1 MPPGRII
8 PYAVPVVPKPR
19 EPILLSSVDLHNS
32 NLARPDGTTEPI
44 WQFVYGSQLYQ
55 TLFAV
60 YANFRTAVA
69 PGGGL
74 LVYDVKLKL
83 VNYQGVLNIG
93 FIDEKEPVHRPDLK
107 KVYFGVRGGS
117 PLTEITCPFVNS
129 ATPPVPTPL
138 TVRPGTTN
146 AQPLTF
152 CRMLYPLEPFHFPLG
167 VNTRRPYDEEVQAGV
182 PVVSVFDTEFQA
194 RSGMDYYNQPD
205 RAGMYN
211 NKGYDLEYIR
221 NGGAPLGSP
230 RCHEGTA
237 NLTA

>member
-1 MPPGRII
+1 MPHGRVI
-8 PYAVPVVPKPR
+8 PYATPVVPKPT
-19 EPILLSSVDLHNS
+19 EPILLSTVDLNNS
-32 NLARPDGTTEPI
+32 SFTDATGAAVPV

-60 YANFRTAVA
+60 YANFRTTAA

-74 LVYDVKLKL
+74 LVHDVRLKL
-83 VNYQGVLNIG
+83 INYQGVLNIG

-107 KVYFGVRGGS
+107 KLYFGVRGGS
-117 PLTEITCPFVNS
+117 ALTEITCPFVNS

-138 TVRPGTTN
+138 TVKTGTAN
-146 AQPLTF
+146 AHPLTF

-167 VNTRRPYDEEVQAGV
+167 SRAPYEKEVQAGV
-182 PVVSVFDTEFQA
+182 PNVSVFDTEFQA
-194 RSGMDYYNQPD
+194 RSGYDYFNEPD

-211 NKGYDLEYIR
+211 HNGHDLEHIR

-230 RCHEGTA
+230 RCHEGVA
-237 NLTA
+237 KLTA